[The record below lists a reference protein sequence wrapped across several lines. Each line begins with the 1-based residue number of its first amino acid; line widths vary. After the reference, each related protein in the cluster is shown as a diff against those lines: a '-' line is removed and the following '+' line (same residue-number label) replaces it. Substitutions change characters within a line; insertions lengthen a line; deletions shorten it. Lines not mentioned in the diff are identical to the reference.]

1 MATEVKIDANVRSE
15 FGKGAARR
23 TRRDGKVPAVIYGHG
38 STPRHVSLPAHALM
52 MALKESNVLIE
63 LNIEGSAQLVLPKSV
78 VRHAIKGSLEHV
90 DFIEVRRGEKV
101 VVDVPVHSH
110 GESDRDGIVEHVH
123 NTVQVRAEATS
134 IPAELIV
141 DITGL
146 AVGHSAHASDIKL
159 PAGVELVSPADTIII
174 HIGAKPTAAAVE
186 AAPAAAEAAPAA
198 PAAE

>member
-123 NTVQVRAEATS
+123 NTVQE
-134 IPAELIV
+134 
-141 DITGL
+141 
-146 AVGHSAHASDIKL
+146 
-159 PAGVELVSPADTIII
+159 
-174 HIGAKPTAAAVE
+174 
-186 AAPAAAEAAPAA
+186 
-198 PAAE
+198 

>member
-134 IPAELIV
+134 IPSELIV
-141 DITGL
+141 DITDL
-146 AVGHSAHASDIKL
+146 AVGHSAHAADIEL
-159 PAGVELVSPADTIII
+159 PAGVELVSPADMIII
-174 HIGAKPTAAAVE
+174 HIGAKPTAPVVE
-186 AAPAAAEAAPAA
+186 AAPAATEAAPAA

>member
-134 IPAELIV
+134 IPSELIV
-141 DITGL
+141 DITDL
-146 AVGHSAHASDIKL
+146 AVGHSAHASDIEL

-174 HIGAKPTAAAVE
+174 HIGAKPAAPVVE
-186 AAPAAAEAAPAA
+186 AAPAATEAAPAA

>member
-1 MATEVKIDANVRSE
+1 
-15 FGKGAARR
+15 
-23 TRRDGKVPAVIYGHG
+23 
-38 STPRHVSLPAHALM
+38 M

-134 IPAELIV
+134 IPSELIV
-141 DITGL
+141 DITDL
-146 AVGHSAHASDIKL
+146 AVGHSAHASDIEL
-159 PAGVELVSPADTIII
+159 PAGVELVSPADMIII
-174 HIGAKPTAAAVE
+174 HIGAKPTAPVVE
-186 AAPAAAEAAPAA
+186 AAPAATEAAPAA

>member
-134 IPAELIV
+134 IPSELIV
-141 DITGL
+141 DITDL
-146 AVGHSAHASDIKL
+146 AVGHSAHASDIEL
-159 PAGVELVSPADTIII
+159 PAGVELVSPADMIII
-174 HIGAKPTAAAVE
+174 HIGAKPTAPVVE
-186 AAPAAAEAAPAA
+186 AAPAVAEAAPAA